1 MTVALLVLGLVV
13 ITLIAERQLERRSW
27 QAERRHLVAVAV
39 ARTPREVSLIERP
52 AEPKKQKDPDERPV
66 PLVGA

>member
-1 MTVALLVLGLVV
+1 LTIALVALAVVVAVLV
-13 ITLIAERQLERRSW
+13 IERQLDHRAW

-39 ARTPREVSLIERP
+39 ARTPREVSLIERQ
-52 AEPKKQKDPDERPV
+52 AEAKKPRDPDERPV